1 MDIVVFLDFYVLLLA
16 ILYRFSFLT
25 VAYITVASLARLNK
39 YITKQE
45 DLLPLHFSII

>member
-16 ILYRFSFLT
+16 VLFRFSFLS
-25 VAYITVASLARLNK
+25 VAYIAVASLVRLNK

-45 DLLPLHFSII
+45 NLLSLHFSII